1 MLLAALAAAS
11 ILGGNSLSTVNPG
24 RQALIFQS
32 LGQVVVRLDAS
43 GYVQA
48 RGCDG
53 KLRHMGDLPVQPQL
67 KVHITNDGELDGLVW
82 DASTSVEQRR
92 AFLRIMRAVG
102 YSDWRALQ
110 TACVPTPGAPGPDG
124 DTPGGGRLQATDLG
138 PLLGAPIH
146 ARTAPP

>member
-1 MLLAALAAAS
+1 MFLAALAAAS
-11 ILGGNSLSTVNPG
+11 ILGDNPLSTVNPG

-53 KLRHMGDLPVQPQL
+53 RLRHIGDLPVQPQL
-67 KVHITNDGELDGLVW
+67 KIHITNDGELDAFAW
-82 DASTSVEQRR
+82 DPALTVDQRR

-110 TACVPTPGAPGPDG
+110 GACVPVPGSPGAAG

-138 PLLGAPIH
+138 PLLGAPVH
-146 ARTAPP
+146 ARTTPP